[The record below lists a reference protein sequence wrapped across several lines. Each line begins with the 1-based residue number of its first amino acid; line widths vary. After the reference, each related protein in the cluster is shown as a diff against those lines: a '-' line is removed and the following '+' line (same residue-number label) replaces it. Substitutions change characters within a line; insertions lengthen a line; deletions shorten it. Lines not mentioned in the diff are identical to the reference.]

1 MNKIQINDIQRA
13 LNWIRQQAE
22 EADSAAKMEVLSLLN
37 GTSQSVI
44 AMAKKLTE
52 PKTKTKVV
60 TKFKDKFV
68 KEPRPITKQGEAP
81 KTVTD
86 EPQTPFQSIQP
97 SAPIAPLSNQ
107 QPPQ

>member
-1 MNKIQINDIQRA
+1 MNKTQINDIQRA

-22 EADSAAKMEVLSLLN
+22 EADSVAKMEVLSLLN

-60 TKFKDKFV
+60 TQFKDKLV
-68 KEPRPITKQGEAP
+68 KPRPINKQGEAP

-86 EPQTPFQSIQP
+86 EPQTPFQAIQP